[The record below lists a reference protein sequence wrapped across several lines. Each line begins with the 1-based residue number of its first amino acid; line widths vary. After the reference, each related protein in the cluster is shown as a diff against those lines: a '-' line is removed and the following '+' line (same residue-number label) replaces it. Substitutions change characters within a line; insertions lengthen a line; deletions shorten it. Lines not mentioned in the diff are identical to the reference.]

1 MWIEVTGK
9 ETGKKYLVNT
19 DFVQCVYEAD
29 GGGVIITVGERDSF
43 VVVGNYKDIRE
54 LVSEGEWTR

>member
-9 ETGKKYLVNT
+9 ETGKKFLVNT
-19 DFVQCVYEAD
+19 DFVQYVYEAD
-29 GGGVIITVGERDSF
+29 GGGVIIAVGERDSF